1 MSTDLT
7 PDLCI
12 IGAGPAG
19 RAAAL
24 GAVAL
29 GASVVLVTQP
39 GAAPED
45 TGFVL
50 RALVAHT
57 AAPFAEARAATLAA
71 LAAMQPNHAMIRFT
85 AAGMRVI
92 EAGGRFADR
101 GTFSAGNDRIRARR
115 FLIASGATAP
125 IPALDGLA
133 GLPVLTPDS
142 MLRLDAPPA
151 RLIVIGGDA
160 EALAFAQVFR
170 RFGSE
175 VVLAAE
181 HGLLPDEEP
190 ELAAV
195 LRRALVADGVTI
207 EDGARLT
214 GAAAKYDG
222 LTATLARDGDARHID
237 ASHLLF
243 TGPGRPFTDGLDL
256 AAAGVAE
263 EAAGIAC
270 DATMRTTNAKI
281 FAIGPVAG
289 PAGGGEG
296 DIGLLLRNM
305 LFRGRARR
313 NPNETARIALTQP
326 EFAAIGLTERQARA
340 QGARIEVLRWPF
352 SETPRAVAEGQT
364 AGMVKLI
371 LDRKGLI
378 VGAGMAGPQ
387 ASELLAP
394 FALALRQGLPAAA
407 FAGAFTGVP
416 THAAAGTSAAALHLL
431 QRARSP
437 WTGLALKFNRWLG

>member
-29 GASVVLVTQP
+29 GGSVVLVTQP

-50 RALVAHT
+50 RALAART

-71 LAAMQPNHAMIRFT
+71 QAAMQPNHAMIRFT
-85 AAGMRVI
+85 AAGVRVL
-92 EAGGRFADR
+92 AASGTFADR
-101 GTFSAGNDRIRARR
+101 SSFVAGNDRIAARR

-125 IPALDGLA
+125 LPALDGLA
-133 GLPVLTPDS
+133 GLPVLTPGS
-142 MLRLDAPPA
+142 MLRLEAPPA
-151 RLIVIGGDA
+151 RLIVIGGGL
-160 EALAFAQVFR
+160 EALGFAQAFR

-181 HGLLPDEEP
+181 HGLLPGEEP
-190 ELAAV
+190 ELVAV
-195 LRRALVADGVTI
+195 LRRALMADGVTI
-207 EDGARLT
+207 EDGVRLT

-222 LTATLARDGDARHID
+222 LTATLERDGAAQHID

-243 TGPGRPFTDGLDL
+243 TGPGRPFTEGLNL
-256 AAAGVAE
+256 EAAGITHDAT
-263 EAAGIAC
+263 GIAC
-270 DATMRTTNAKI
+270 DATMRTGNAKI
-281 FAIGPVAG
+281 YAIGPVAG
-289 PAGGGEG
+289 PAGGGE
-296 DIGLLLRNM
+296 DDVGLLLRNM
-305 LFRGRARR
+305 LFRGKEKRDPAL
-313 NPNETARIALTQP
+313 TARVGLTQP
-326 EFAAIGLTERQARA
+326 EFAAVGLSEHQARA
-340 QGARIEVLRWPF
+340 QGKPIEILRWPF
-352 SETPRAVAEGQT
+352 SETPRAVAEGNT

-371 LDRKGLI
+371 LDRKGRILGVGI
-378 VGAGMAGPQ
+378 VGPQ
-387 ASELLAP
+387 ASELLVP
-394 FALALRQGLPAAA
+394 WALALRQGLPAAA
-407 FAGAFTGVP
+407 MAGTFAGMP

-431 QRARSP
+431 RRARNP